1 MAKHPDWKRLEK
13 LMPAVREF
21 QALATEHGI
30 DDVFQDNGGKIL
42 QMLLA
47 LNLQGIPGREGNDA
61 VDVEGREYELK
72 SVNIW
77 LTAGFSTN
85 HHINI
90 PIIEKYRRARWV
102 FAIYEGIEMR
112 RAFYMPADALE
123 VYFSAWEEN
132 WKEEKKDINNPKVPL
147 KFVCGHGECLFDDGS
162 LSTLRR
168 RRRSAASARRSRQI
182 GGGPRPR
189 QWRTSGKR
197 PQPKTIRSES
207 FGVERSGKTS
217 RSTSRAFP
225 IRPRRRCSATS
236 AIRASSCG
244 GCT

>member
-1 MAKHPDWKRLEK
+1 MAKHPDWTRLEK
-13 LMPAVREF
+13 LMPAVREY

-30 DDVFQDNGGKIL
+30 DDIFQDNGGKIL

-90 PIIEKYRRARWV
+90 PIIEKYRQARWV

-112 RAFYMPADALE
+112 RAFFVPAEKLE
-123 VYFSAWEEN
+123 IYFSAWETK
-132 WKEEKKDINNPKVPL
+132 WTKEKKDINNPKVPL
-147 KFVCGHGECLFDDGS
+147 KFVCDHGECLFEDGKY
-162 LSTLRR
+162 LDLD
-168 RRRSAASARRSRQI
+168 AAA
-182 GGGPRPR
+182 
-189 QWRTSGKR
+189 
-197 PQPKTIRSES
+197 
-207 FGVERSGKTS
+207 
-217 RSTSRAFP
+217 
-225 IRPRRRCSATS
+225 
-236 AIRASSCG
+236 AIRRVRTKDSSDRRKAKAEAVADLQNNPAARDNPVSVVSRLSNQR
-244 GCT
+244 

>member
-1 MAKHPDWKRLEK
+1 MAKHPDWKKLEA

-21 QALATEHGI
+21 QKLAGKHGI
-30 DDVFQDNGGKIL
+30 DDIFQDNGGKIL

-90 PIIEKYRRARWV
+90 PIIAKYRKARWV

-112 RAFYMPADALE
+112 RAFYMPADKLE
-123 VYFSAWEEN
+123 VYFSAWEEK
-132 WKEEKKDINNPKVPL
+132 WTREKKDINNPKVPL
-147 KFVCGHGECLFDDGS
+147 KFVCEHGECLFDDGKE
-162 LSTLRR
+162 LDLNK
-168 RRRSAASARRSRQI
+168 A
-182 GGGPRPR
+182 
-189 QWRTSGKR
+189 
-197 PQPKTIRSES
+197 
-207 FGVERSGKTS
+207 
-217 RSTSRAFP
+217 
-225 IRPRRRCSATS
+225 S
-236 AIRASSCG
+236 AIRRERTQESANRRQAKADAVADLKRDPAAKDNPVARSRSRAIKR
-244 GCT
+244 

>member
-1 MAKHPDWKRLEK
+1 MARHPDWKRLEK

-30 DDVFQDNGGKIL
+30 DDIFQDNGGKIL

-61 VDVEGREYELK
+61 TDVEGREYELK

-90 PIIEKYRRARWV
+90 PIIQKYRKARWV

-112 RAFYMPADALE
+112 RAYFVPTEALE
-123 VYFSAWEEN
+123 VYFSAWEKK
-132 WKEEKKDINNPKVPL
+132 WADEEKDINNPKVPL
-147 KFVCGHGECLFDDGS
+147 KFVVENGECLFDDGNP
-162 LSTLRR
+162 LDLD
-168 RRRSAASARRSRQI
+168 AASR
-182 GGGPRPR
+182 
-189 QWRTSGKR
+189 
-197 PQPKTIRSES
+197 IRSKRTKES
-207 FGVERSGKTS
+207 ADRRKAKAEAVADLKKDPAADENPVAVLRKRGKK
-217 RSTSRAFP
+217 AK
-225 IRPRRRCSATS
+225 
-236 AIRASSCG
+236 
-244 GCT
+244 